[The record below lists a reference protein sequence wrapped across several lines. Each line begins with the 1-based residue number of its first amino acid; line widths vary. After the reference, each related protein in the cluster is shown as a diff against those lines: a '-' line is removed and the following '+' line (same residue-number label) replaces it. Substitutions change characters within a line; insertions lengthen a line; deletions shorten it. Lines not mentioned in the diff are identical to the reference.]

1 MIAIIFEASL
11 EFPFKEMLQSWE
23 RRAEGLSDAEHMRE
37 LRHRND
43 VQYQEQLRKRERE
56 REDGETRRQMQRM
69 IAPPPA
75 PPKFKTRSYDRPWA
89 SSTPASVKTSPTS
102 VKHSRPDAQHCAKR
116 SSVERL
122 PDLVSG
128 ARSRPAELKAS
139 KTSHRAPNNPSVRC
153 KEQSSQCRQS
163 TSATT
168 KTKLCKMS
176 PKHSPSTTRRTPN
189 RRKNVLKSK
198 LQIPATYVPQETPQH
213 DEQSTMDI
221 QRVDF
226 LPRRLTAPDQNHVNW
241 TRFPS
246 LGNYS
251 PSPDSEPTPEL
262 HNPFQSLLDISSIS
276 EDSLTTES
284 SDSRTTSTSSAG
296 SSIQELWSSTSS
308 DSDSS
313 SPNTGSTNL
322 GPISGHHLLDL
333 TSESDEDEDGG
344 HFNSWH
350 DLRSSSSP
358 PPLQQMSSLPPQGSS
373 RYESTHQ
380 GYGAHRHTPEL
391 QGGRGS
397 PFNRRDTFSDESDYR
412 LPALAVS
419 PGRTP
424 PAVLDEV
431 GRTAT
436 TSPGATTSG
445 CEDEGEGAAGAITP
459 PQSQSTSAE
468 ANQPRTTSLMD
479 HLNLALM
486 ALHDLHLEIT
496 HSHRDESHNT
506 DCSSS
511 PESKRSS
518 NPETLRRITERLLEE
533 ESDEED
539 EDVCRICQC
548 KGTSPTNPLLSP
560 CQCSGSLQYIHHDC
574 LKRWI
579 QTKIKSGAELSGV
592 KTCELCKGS
601 LTLDLDDFDIEEYY
615 CQHRSTQLR
624 QDTPQLLLLLL
635 LQQRFSELL
644 QLTQTGR
651 TTISRSLESRA
662 RPPAQS
668 AQVRR

>member
-1 MIAIIFEASL
+1 
-11 EFPFKEMLQSWE
+11 MLQSWE
-23 RRAEGLSDAEHMRE
+23 RRAEGLSNAEHMRE

-56 REDGETRRQMQRM
+56 REDAEMRRQTQRM
-69 IAPPPA
+69 ITPPLT

-89 SSTPASVKTSPTS
+89 SSKPASVKTSPTS
-102 VKHSRPDAQHCAKR
+102 VKHSRPDARHCPKR

-168 KTKLCKMS
+168 KTNLCTMS
-176 PKHSPSTTRRTPN
+176 PKHSPSTTRRTQN

-198 LQIPATYVPQETPQH
+198 LHMPATYAPQEIPQH

-221 QRVDF
+221 QRVGF
-226 LPRRLTAPDQNHVNW
+226 LPRGLTAPDQNHVNW
-241 TRFPS
+241 THFPS
-246 LGNYS
+246 LWNYS
-251 PSPDSEPTPEL
+251 RSPESEPTPEL
-262 HNPFQSLLDISSIS
+262 HNPFQSLLDISSIT

-284 SDSRTTSTSSAG
+284 SDSSSAD

-313 SPNTGSTNL
+313 SPNTGSTNV
-322 GPISGHHLLDL
+322 GPISGHLLLDL
-333 TSESDEDEDGG
+333 TSESDEGEDEGR
-344 HFNSWH
+344 FNSWH
-350 DLRSSSSP
+350 DLRSLSSP
-358 PPLQQMSSLPPQGSS
+358 PTLQQMSSLPPQGSPRSS
-373 RYESTHQ
+373 RYESTRQ
-380 GYGAHRHTPEL
+380 GYGAHRHTLEL
-391 QGGRGS
+391 QGSRGS
-397 PFNRRDTFSDESDYR
+397 PFNRQDSFSDYSDYR

-419 PGRTP
+419 PGRSP

-431 GRTAT
+431 GRTAIT
-436 TSPGATTSG
+436 LPGATTSG
-445 CEDEGEGAAGAITP
+445 REDEEEGAAGGITP
-459 PQSQSTSAE
+459 PEGQSTSAE
-468 ANQPRTTSLMD
+468 ANQSRTTSLMD

-486 ALHDLHLEIT
+486 ALHDLHLEVT
-496 HSHRDESHNT
+496 HSHRDGSHNAG
-506 DCSSS
+506 CSSN

-579 QTKIKSGAELSGV
+579 QTKIKSGAELSVV

-601 LTLDLDDFDIEEYY
+601 LTLDLDDFDVEEYY
-615 CQHRSTQLR
+615 SQHRSTQLR

-662 RPPAQS
+662 RPPAHR